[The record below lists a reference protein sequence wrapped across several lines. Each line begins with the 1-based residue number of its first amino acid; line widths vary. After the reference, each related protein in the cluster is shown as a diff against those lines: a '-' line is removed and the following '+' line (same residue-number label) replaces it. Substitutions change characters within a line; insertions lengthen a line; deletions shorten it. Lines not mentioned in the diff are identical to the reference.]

1 MAEIYAEAIGANRYA
16 PESCANIELYGYNG
30 AERLT
35 VGQLVNAVVV
45 RRCALIER
53 HSVLEMNMI
62 ATDSGRI
69 ERLGALASDILASSA
84 NWASIRSELIADFG
98 VEDSSL
104 PDVISSYNK
113 RMQAFEAVKQK
124 IEACNSSVDRTVIE
138 LQTAVSR
145 RDAMYN
151 MATTICSHLGKSEQN
166 TASAYTR

>member
-1 MAEIYAEAIGANRYA
+1 MAEIYAEAIGASRYA
-16 PESCANIELYGYNG
+16 PESCAHIELYGYNG

-35 VGQLVNAVVV
+35 LGQLINAVVV
-45 RRCALIER
+45 RRCALLER
-53 HSVLEMNMI
+53 HSVLEMNMV
-62 ATDSGRI
+62 AVDSDRI
-69 ERLGALASDILASSA
+69 ERLGQHASAILAQSSD
-84 NWASIRSELIADFG
+84 WASIRNELIADFG

-104 PDVISSYNK
+104 PDAINSYNK

-124 IEACNSSVDRTVIE
+124 IEECNSSVDRTVIE

-151 MATTICSHLGKSEQN
+151 LATTICSHLGKSEQN